1 MPQVFEVANRIQIQ
15 RLGKRAGVVTP
26 KTHDMKDVVAVMTG
40 ALKLEQKDQTLNS
53 VT

>member
-1 MPQVFEVANRIQIQ
+1 
-15 RLGKRAGVVTP
+15 
-26 KTHDMKDVVAVMTG
+26 MKDVVAVMTG